1 MNTLS
6 RKAMANL
13 IKTNLECYFD
23 RKKRGVSHEDA
34 LMKLV
39 KTRYLFFERGKCNRV
54 MTLWSEAKASKLRI
68 DETANPSEKDELR
81 DLLGYMYIV
90 ELGLDKVDGV
100 SLEACMIE
108 QEFDDK
114 FNELFELTE
123 AKYI

>member
-6 RKAMANL
+6 RKAMMNL
-13 IKTNLECYFD
+13 IQVNLEGYFGL
-23 RKKRGVSHEDA
+23 RKDGVSHEDA

-39 KTRYLFFERGKCNRV
+39 KTRYPFFERGKRNKV

-90 ELGLDKVDGV
+90 ELRLDKADMLT
-100 SLEACMIE
+100 LEAYNL
-108 QEFDDK
+108 EFSDK
-114 FNELFELTE
+114 FNGLFEVIK